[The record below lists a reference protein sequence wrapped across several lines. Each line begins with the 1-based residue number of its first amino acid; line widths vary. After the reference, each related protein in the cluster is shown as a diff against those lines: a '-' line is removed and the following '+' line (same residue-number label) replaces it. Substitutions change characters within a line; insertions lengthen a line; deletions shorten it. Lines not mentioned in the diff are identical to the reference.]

1 MRSCL
6 AIVNPLA
13 GGGRA
18 LRAWAAAEPALA
30 ALGARVGVARTEWPG
45 HAEALA
51 RDAAEDGGWDMV
63 LAVGGDGTVNEVVN
77 GLLGWGGVRAGA
89 AGVPGADDGPA
100 GVLDGVGVPGPAV
113 TPRPDERSADAG
125 DSRIPLLGVIP
136 AGSGDDF
143 ARQIGAPAGD
153 GAAAARLAATGCVI
167 AVDAGLAN
175 GRWFVNGVGWG
186 LDGMVAVAVSAV
198 HRGRGPG
205 MYLRALAGVLPR
217 FEPAH
222 IDLTVDGRTVPG
234 HVTLVAITN
243 GPAYGGGYRICPHAR
258 IDDGQLDVCVADAM
272 GPLRALWL
280 LPKVRRG
287 RHLGQR
293 KVWYARGRHVTLV
306 SRVPRPAHADG
317 EVLGAAVTRLDVTLA
332 AGGLRVV
339 GTMAAAAAG
348 PVQSRFTGSQA

>member
-1 MRSCL
+1 MRSCF

-18 LRAWAAAEPALA
+18 LRAWASAEPALA
-30 ALGARVGVARTEWPG
+30 ALGARVGVARTERPG

-51 RDAAEDGGWDMV
+51 RAAAEGGGWDVV

-77 GLLGWGGVRAGA
+77 GLLGWGG
-89 AGVPGADDGPA
+89 GPA
-100 GVLDGVGVPGPAV
+100 GTSGVVDVPSPAIPPEPDDG
-113 TPRPDERSADAG
+113 SADRS

-153 GAAAARLAATGCVI
+153 GAAAARLAATGPVI

-186 LDGMVAVAVSAV
+186 LDGMVAEAVAAV
-198 HRGRGPG
+198 HRRRGPA

-222 IDLTVDGRTVPG
+222 VDLTVDGRTVPG

-332 AGGLRVV
+332 PGGLRVV
-339 GTMAAAAAG
+339 GTTATAAAG
-348 PVQSRFTGSQA
+348 PVRSRLTEAKA